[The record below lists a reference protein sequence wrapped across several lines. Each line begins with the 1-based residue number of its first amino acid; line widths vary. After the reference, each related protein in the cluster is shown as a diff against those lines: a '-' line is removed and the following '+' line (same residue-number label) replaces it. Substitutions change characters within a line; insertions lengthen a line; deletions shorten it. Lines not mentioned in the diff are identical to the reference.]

1 MRVHEHIRGAAL
13 DVGLVLLV
21 VLVYWPV
28 VSCGPFPWDDA
39 AYWSAVQAGPTDAW
53 RPLLGNVHPLTMLAL
68 WADHAIGS
76 GSVQFAHFSSLLLHG
91 INAVLVRRLTA
102 TFLNGPHWTTLIALV
117 FAFHPLQVESVA
129 WLAERKTLL
138 AGSFLLLCTRS
149 HLIHLQEGSTR
160 HRWFSVAFFT
170 AALLSKP
177 IAVAW
182 PLFLFGVGL
191 WVHGRTQW
199 RSLARTL
206 LPLVMMALGMAIL
219 TILAQQQAGFVH
231 LERSGSQVPA
241 FMLPFI
247 AYGAYPIRMLIPYDL
262 SILHPL
268 PAVLGWKE
276 IMLVLATMACMAWS
290 VHAWRKRKDRTVAL
304 VLMYTATIL
313 PVIHLV
319 PFGSMITAD
328 RYAYLALLPVAI
340 GVLRP
345 LQVFAEQRSVNVPV
359 LCCIPVVM
367 LAMMTHAR
375 GRIWCTSDH
384 LFAQAVA
391 HYPWSAMAH
400 ANLAGEQLRL
410 GRLEEAGTHLRK
422 AQELDPTL
430 TEASISMAQ
439 LALVTDRAEL
449 ALDELQRVQQ
459 IAPDHPRLDLVCML
473 QARALNQLGRY
484 REALAQVATIPDNAS
499 AFGDAQV
506 ERGLAL
512 AMLNDHEQAI
522 QAYNTARSS
531 GISSERLLLNLAISL
546 GWTARYAEAIAVL
559 NTFLLR
565 EPDHPQALYLRGIA
579 HQRIGSDGCGD
590 LHRAAQAGHPTAR
603 QAMEQLCR
611 PAH

>member
-13 DVGLVLLV
+13 DVGLVLMVILI
-21 VLVYWPV
+21 YWPV

-53 RPLLGNVHPLTMLAL
+53 RPLLGNVHPLTILSL
-68 WADHAIGS
+68 WADHSIGS
-76 GSVQFAHFSSLLLHG
+76 GSVQFAHFFSLILHG
-91 INAVLVRRLTA
+91 INAVLVRRLSA
-102 TFLNGPHWTTLIALV
+102 SFVNGPRWATLIALV

-129 WLAERKTLL
+129 WLAERKTVL

-149 HLIHLQEGSTR
+149 HLIHLKEGSTR
-160 HRWFSVAFFT
+160 QRWYSAAFFV

-177 IAVAW
+177 IAVTW

-191 WVHGRTQW
+191 WVHGSTQW

-206 LPLVMMALGMAIL
+206 LPLVMMALVMTTV
-219 TILAQQQAGFVH
+219 TIIAQQQAGFVH

-241 FMLPFI
+241 FLLPFI
-247 AYGAYPIRMLIPYDL
+247 AYSAYPVRMLIPYDL

-268 PAVLGWKE
+268 PTALGWKE
-276 IMLVLATMACMAWS
+276 ITLVLTTVACMAW
-290 VHAWRKRKDRTVAL
+290 VIHAWRQRKDRIVAL
-304 VLMYTATIL
+304 VLIYTATIL

-319 PFGSMITAD
+319 PFGAMITAD

-340 GVLRP
+340 GVLHP
-345 LQVFAEQRSVNVPV
+345 LSVLAEQRSVGVYV
-359 LCCIPVVM
+359 LCGIPVVIM
-367 LAMMTHAR
+367 AIMTHAR
-375 GRIWCTSDH
+375 GRIWCASDH

-400 ANLAGEQLRL
+400 ANLAGQQLRL
-410 GRLEEAGTHLRK
+410 GQMEQAEAHLRK

-430 TEASISMAQ
+430 TEAAISRAQ
-439 LALVTDRAEL
+439 LALITDRAEL
-449 ALDELQRVQQ
+449 ALEELQRVRQ
-459 IAPDHPRLDLVCML
+459 IAPDHPRLDLICML
-473 QARALNQLGRY
+473 QARALNQLKRN

-522 QAYNTARSS
+522 QAYNTARAN
-531 GISSERLLLNLAISL
+531 GISNERLLVNLAISL

-559 NTFLLR
+559 NTFLLH
-565 EPDHPQALYLRGIA
+565 EPEHPQALYLRGIA
-579 HQRIGSDGCGD
+579 HQRTGGDGCGD
-590 LHRAAQAGHPTAR
+590 LQRAAWAGHPTAR
-603 QAMEQLCR
+603 QAIEQLCR